1 MERLTKEE
9 RLTIK
14 LALEER
20 YARLSQTLS
29 TLTDKDDMHRV
40 YVDGL
45 VAINNT
51 LDKLFPVVID

>member
-20 YARLSQTLS
+20 HARLSQTLS
-29 TLTDKDDMHRV
+29 TLTDKDMERV

-51 LDKLFPVVID
+51 LNKLFPVIVD